1 MKWFSGFQKKTKL
14 QKMQNNEYNNI
25 TDLKEKIHELKEYLE
40 SDICKA
46 CYQVFLEIQRYE
58 DMLNELKQ

>member
-1 MKWFSGFQKKTKL
+1 ML
-14 QKMQNNEYNNI
+14 NNEDNNI

-46 CYQVFLEIQRYE
+46 CYQVFLDIQKYE
-58 DMLNELKQ
+58 NMLNELKQ